1 MSTALASSIA
11 HQAPAVADDPAY
23 LGYPPTLPIEVAM
36 RTAPIKQI
44 CEAYGLDRD
53 EWNALRV
60 HPLFV
65 ADVQAAME
73 TLKEDGMSFTVKAR
87 LQAEELLKTSWQMI
101 QSTHTPPTVRADL
114 IKFTIRA
121 AGLDKSAEKV
131 SQLPPGGYAPQLN
144 IQINLG

>member
-1 MSTALASSIA
+1 MSTHL
-11 HQAPAVADDPAY
+11 PAVLGDPTSDPAL

-36 RTAPIKQI
+36 RTAPIRQI
-44 CEAYGLDRD
+44 CEAYGIDRD
-53 EWNALRV
+53 EWEVLRN
-60 HPLFV
+60 HPLFI

-87 LQAEELLKTSWQMI
+87 LQAEELLKTSWKMI
-101 QSTHTPPTVRADL
+101 QNVTTPPTVRADL

-131 SQLPPGGYAPQLN
+131 SQMPPGGYPAQLN